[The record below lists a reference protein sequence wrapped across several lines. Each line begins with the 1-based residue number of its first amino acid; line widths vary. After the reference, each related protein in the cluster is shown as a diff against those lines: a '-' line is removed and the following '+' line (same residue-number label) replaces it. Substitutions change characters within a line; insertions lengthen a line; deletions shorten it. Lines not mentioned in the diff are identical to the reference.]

1 LLDRPGSTDRVALRE
16 RAAFW
21 LLSLVAIRWIAPS
34 GPLYWDSFG
43 YTAQAVTAQVGG
55 LGLGRPLFILLSH
68 GLSWLALALGAS
80 LDSIEPL
87 LRAAWSVVAALAAPL
102 AMLVAEALGFSRS
115 EQRWT
120 ALCVALSPAM
130 AHASGQ
136 VLTDGPAVS
145 ALLGSTWC
153 ALRAKDGD
161 GPREALWWLAA
172 GALLGAAVVFREP
185 SIAHALVL
193 YALIS
198 LGPKGSRSR
207 SVVISTGAMILVG
220 GLSLVWAARQPG
232 WADTVRAWA
241 LAMRRERAEHP
252 YSLRDFAMYL
262 AWLLALG
269 PVMLAAAIDGW
280 ASMRAHVRAHGRAL
294 LYVAAGSLAQLIAL
308 GAYQD
313 IAFSPRYLLGAM
325 PGALALTAALSLAR
339 RARTPARSAVA
350 VALMALVVLGAGLAL
365 RATERPLRAAIDTVS
380 VRLREERGERVIVT
394 GQVCPAVQMEQRF
407 ERVRA
412 ARDHRAVEP
421 IVTVCPGWGWPANL
435 QVVLDDHLARG
446 CVVIAD
452 LREGVWVGE
461 RQLRAR
467 TELEAWLR
475 GASRERVRVWR

>member
-1 LLDRPGSTDRVALRE
+1 MLDGPGSTDRSALRE

-21 LLSLVAIRWIAPS
+21 LLALAAIRWVAPS

-68 GLSWLALALGAS
+68 GVAKLALGLGAS
-80 LDSIEPL
+80 LDSIEPI
-87 LRAAWSVVAALAAPL
+87 LRAVWGMVAALAAPL
-102 AMLVAEALGFSRS
+102 ALLVAEALGLSRS
-115 EQRWT
+115 AQRWT

-153 ALRAKDGD
+153 ALRAKDGE
-161 GPREALWWLAA
+161 GPREAVLWLCA
-172 GALLGAAVVFREP
+172 GALFGAAVVFREP
-185 SIAHALVL
+185 AVAHAVVL

-198 LGPKGSRSR
+198 LGPKGARSR
-207 SVVISTGAMILVG
+207 SVVIATGAMILVG

-232 WADTVRAWA
+232 WADTVRNWA
-241 LAMRRERAEHP
+241 LAMRRERADHP

-262 AWLLALG
+262 AWIVALG
-269 PVMLAAAIDGW
+269 PVALLAAIAGW

-294 LYVAAGSLAQLIAL
+294 LYVAAGSLAQLLAL

-325 PGALALTAALSLAR
+325 PGAVALVAALSLDRWAR
-339 RARTPARSAVA
+339 TRARATGL
-350 VALMALVVLGAGLAL
+350 VALMVLTVLVAGTAL
-365 RATERPLRAAIDTVS
+365 RSRERPLRAAIDTVS
-380 VRLREERGERVIVT
+380 ARLRSERGDRVIVT
-394 GQVCPAVQMEQRF
+394 GQACPAVQMEQRF

-412 ARDHRAVEP
+412 ERDHRAAES
-421 IVTVCPGWGWPANL
+421 IETVCPGWGWPANL
-435 QVVLDDHLARG
+435 QVVLDGHVSRG
-446 CVVIAD
+446 RVVIAD
-452 LREGVWVGE
+452 LRDGVWVGE

-467 TELEAWLR
+467 AELEAWTR
-475 GASRERVRVWR
+475 TQSSDRVRVWR